1 MNNKIFN
8 PQSLKAFDKL
18 LHKSQDIVLTCHVR
32 PDGDAMGS
40 TLGLSHLLKSLGK
53 EAIVVTPDLAPRSLW
68 FMPGMNQVVAATK
81 YPDYA
86 RDLMMKADLILC
98 CDFNVPSRQ
107 DSFAHVLEATTA
119 PKVMIDHH
127 EEPGNFAQITFSFPK
142 MSSASELAFR
152 LIAALGLYNDLTKD
166 AATCLCTGLITD
178 TRNFSVNC
186 DNPETYEILM
196 RLMEKGADKK
206 MIVKEALET
215 KSYDSLR
222 LQAFALYEKLEVY
235 PNHHAAVITLSLEEQ
250 ARFAYERGDSEG
262 LVNMPL
268 QIRGVVYSFFLR
280 EEASQIK
287 VSARSVADFPV
298 NEICGRY
305 FNGGGHIMAAGGEF
319 REGEQEGRLQR
330 CREILLHAM
339 PQYDNLIKKIAPEK
353 IVRASGNNNHN
364 EN

>member
-1 MNNKIFN
+1 MNNKIFDT
-8 PQSLKAFDKL
+8 QSLKSFEKL
-18 LHKSQDIVLTCHVR
+18 LRNSQEIALTCHVR

-40 TLGLSHLLKSLGK
+40 TLGLAHLFRAMGK
-53 EAIVVTPDLAPRSLW
+53 EATVVTPDQAPRSLW

-86 RDLMMKADLILC
+86 RDIMQRADLIIC

-107 DSFAHVLEATTA
+107 DTFADTVQNTAA

-127 EEPGNFAQITFSFPK
+127 EQPGDFADITFSFPK
-142 MSSASELAFR
+142 MSSASEVSFR
-152 LIAALGLYNDLTKD
+152 IIAALGLYNQLNKD

-196 RLMEKGADKK
+196 RLMEKGANKK

-222 LQAFALYEKLEVY
+222 LQAYALYKKLEVF
-235 PNHHAAVITLSLEEQ
+235 PSHHAAVITLSLEEQ
-250 ARFAYERGDSEG
+250 ARFGYERGDSEG
-262 LVNMPL
+262 LVNIPL
-268 QIRGVVYSFFLR
+268 EIRGVVYSFFLR
-280 EEASQIK
+280 EEANQVK
-287 VSARSVADFPV
+287 VSARSVSDFPV
-298 NEICGRY
+298 NEICSRF

-319 REGEQEGRLQR
+319 RDGEADDRLKR
-330 CREILLHAM
+330 CRKILLDAM
-339 PQYDNLIKKIAPEK
+339 PEYDHIIKKMNPERITK
-353 IVRASGNNNHN
+353 TTQSNK
-364 EN
+364 